1 MPDIGIIC
9 EMNPIHNGHKYII
22 DQAKAM
28 EADRVVCI
36 MSGNTVQRGEFAVAD
51 KYLRAEALLK
61 CGADMVI
68 EIPFPW
74 CSGSAE
80 HFANGSIEIAKSFC
94 DILLF
99 GSECGNI
106 DALTKAATV
115 SNSES
120 FRAEFKERLTDGIQ
134 AARLY
139 HDMIKERCGVEL
151 SSNDLLGVEYI
162 RAGLNLNSNL
172 IFKTVTRQ
180 GDAYNAQS
188 VSNNKFPSATAI
200 RRLWQSEAFNQ
211 SKELMP
217 EEAFNVYKR
226 AYSNGELTDYGKFDS
241 FWLSFFRLH
250 ESNNFEGI
258 AGADGGLANRIC
270 TMARSAD
277 SYSALLDTVKTK
289 RYTDGHIRRVMLYCL
304 AGVTEKDLKALP
316 TETLLLA
323 VNEKGRA
330 LLSEKRKSNV
340 FRIVTKPA
348 DLDFSLRQNI
358 LTGRINSVFS
368 LSQKR
373 GTNADSYLKSK
384 PFIE

>member
-22 DQAKAM
+22 DRAKAM
-28 EADRVVCI
+28 GADRVVCI

-61 CGADMVI
+61 CGADIVI
-68 EIPFPW
+68 ELPFPW

-80 HFANGSIEIAKSFC
+80 HFANGSVEIAKNFC

-106 DALTKAATV
+106 DALTKAAIA

-139 HDMIKERCGVEL
+139 HDMISERCGVEL

-162 RAGLNLNSNL
+162 RAGINLNSNL

-188 VSNNKFPSATAI
+188 VSDSDFPSATAI
-200 RRLWQSEAFNQ
+200 RRLWQSGDISVSEKLMPKEAF
-211 SKELMP
+211 S
-217 EEAFNVYKR
+217 VYKR
-226 AYSNGELTDYGKFDS
+226 AHDNGELTDYGKFDP

-250 ESNNFEGI
+250 DSNYFEGI
-258 AGADGGLANRIC
+258 AGANGGLANRIC
-270 TMARSAD
+270 AMSKSAD
-277 SYSALLDTVKTK
+277 SYSALLDAVKTK

-304 AGVTEKDLKALP
+304 AGVTESDLESLP
-316 TETLLLA
+316 TEALLLA
-323 VNEKGRA
+323 ANEKGRS
-330 LLSEKRKSNV
+330 LLSKKRKTNV
-340 FRIVTKPA
+340 FKIVTKPA

-358 LTGRINSVFS
+358 LTDRINSVFS
-368 LSQKR
+368 LSQKN
-373 GTNADSYLKSK
+373 GTKADSYLKSK
-384 PFIE
+384 PFID

>member
-22 DQAKAM
+22 DRAKAM
-28 EADRVVCI
+28 GADRIVCI
-36 MSGNTVQRGEFAVAD
+36 MSGNTVQRGEFAIAD

-61 CGADMVI
+61 CGADIVI
-68 EIPFPW
+68 ELPFPW

-80 HFANGSIEIAKSFC
+80 HFANGSVEIARSFC

-106 DALTKAATV
+106 EALAKAATA

-120 FRAEFKERLTDGIQ
+120 FRAEFKERLTDGSQ

-139 HDMIKERCGVEL
+139 HDMINERCEVEL

-162 RAGLNLNSNL
+162 RAGINLNSNL

-180 GDAYNAQS
+180 GDAYNSQS
-188 VSNNKFPSATAI
+188 ISNSEFASATAL
-200 RRLWQSEAFNQ
+200 RCLWQNGDFDQTKA
-211 SKELMP
+211 LMP
-217 EEAFNVYKR
+217 EEAFKVYKR
-226 AYSNGELTDYGKFDS
+226 AYDNGELTDYAKLDS

-250 ESNNFEGI
+250 DSNYFEGI
-258 AGADGGLANRIC
+258 TGSDGGLVNRIC
-270 TMARSAD
+270 TMSRNAN
-277 SYSALLDTVKTK
+277 SYSELLDAAKTK

-304 AGVTEKDLKALP
+304 AGVTENDLKSLP
-316 TETLLLA
+316 VEALLLA
-323 VNEKGRA
+323 ANKKGRA

-340 FRIVTKPA
+340 FNIVTKPA

-358 LTGRINSVFS
+358 LTDRINSVFS
-368 LSQKR
+368 LSQKGR
-373 GTNADSYLKSK
+373 TNADFYLKSK